1 MLLQKD
7 DCRPDKEHTDNN
19 FPLLSP
25 LQDDCRPDEEHTD
38 NNFPLLSPLPSPPS
52 SSSSSLLSPIIQEKS
67 NIVTVP
73 SSELRSITIP

>member
-19 FPLLSP
+19 FPLLVL
-25 LQDDCRPDEEHTD
+25 LQKDDCRPDEEHTD
-38 NNFPLLSPLPSPPS
+38 DNFPLLSPSPLPS
-52 SSSSSLLSPIIQEKS
+52 SSSSSLSPIIQEKS